1 MPRVHRHGPRAV
13 VYSAGG
19 MAKAHQRKGVGAKL
33 LPRRTAPPVG
43 TSCWYSYHGPR
54 PPTNLDEIR
63 DYSPGFI
70 SNEQG
75 RERSLQAS
83 MTSASAA
90 TVSGAS
96 LRLPIASIIF
106 SAMACAFSTIDSVV
120 S

>member
-1 MPRVHRHGPRAV
+1 MLYEGR
-13 VYSAGG
+13 
-19 MAKAHQRKGVGAKL
+19 
-33 LPRRTAPPVG
+33 
-43 TSCWYSYHGPR
+43 CPR
-54 PPTNLDEIR
+54 PPTNLDAHAPTQPPRKELLFTRIYKQR
-63 DYSPGFI
+63 TGEDSWNYYSPGFI

-90 TVSGAS
+90 TVSGDS

>member
-1 MPRVHRHGPRAV
+1 ML
-13 VYSAGG
+13 S
-19 MAKAHQRKGVGAKL
+19 
-33 LPRRTAPPVG
+33 RRTRPAGEYRRANAPTPP
-43 TSCWYSYHGPR
+43 PR
-54 PPTNLDEIR
+54 SKE

-106 SAMACAFSTIDSVV
+106 SAMACAFSTRDSVA